1 MGNYVRILEEVEAV
15 QATETNIEELRK
27 LGGLGVKKVIPD
39 RHSASY
45 YTIPGINIVLWVGSW
60 LIKHPS
66 GMLEVKSS
74 QLFHR
79 DYHTLDISGLSLNV
93 RNTYFIQFCEVDF

>member
-15 QATETNIEELRK
+15 QATETNIEELKK
-27 LGGLGVKKVIPD
+27 LGGEGIKRVRASYD
-39 RHSASY
+39 TSSY
-45 YTIPGINIVLWVGSW
+45 YTVPGVNIVLWVGSW

-66 GMLEVKSS
+66 GRLEVKSS

-79 DYHTLDISGLSLNV
+79 EY
-93 RNTYFIQFCEVDF
+93 EPK

>member
-15 QATETNIEELRK
+15 QATETNLEELEK
-27 LGGLGVKKVIPD
+27 LGGAGIKKFQTPWD
-39 RHSASY
+39 KSSY
-45 YTIPGINIVLWVGSW
+45 YTIHGINIVLWVGSC

-66 GMLEVKSS
+66 GRLEVKSS

-79 DYHTLDISGLSLNV
+79 EY
-93 RNTYFIQFCEVDF
+93 EPK

>member
-27 LGGLGVKKVIPD
+27 LGGAGIKKTKTAWD
-39 RHSASY
+39 NSSY
-45 YTIPGINIVLWVGSW
+45 YIIPGINIVLWVGSW

-66 GMLEVKSS
+66 GRLEVKSS

-79 DYHTLDISGLSLNV
+79 EY
-93 RNTYFIQFCEVDF
+93 EPK

>member
-15 QATETNIEELRK
+15 QATETNLEELKK
-27 LGGLGVKKVIPD
+27 LGGAGVKKVQTAWDKSI
-39 RHSASY
+39 Y

-66 GMLEVKSS
+66 GRLEVKSS

-79 DYHTLDISGLSLNV
+79 EY
-93 RNTYFIQFCEVDF
+93 EPK

>member
-15 QATETNIEELRK
+15 QASETNIEELRR
-27 LGGLGVKKVIPD
+27 LGGAVKKVKPNENQPG
-39 RHSASY
+39 Y
-45 YTIPGINIVLWVGSW
+45 YTVPGVNIVLWVGSW

-66 GMLEVKSS
+66 GRLEVKSS

-79 DYHTLDISGLSLNV
+79 EY
-93 RNTYFIQFCEVDF
+93 EPK

>member
-15 QATETNIEELRK
+15 QATETNIEELKK
-27 LGGLGVKKVIPD
+27 LGGAGITKTKTSLDK
-39 RHSASY
+39 SSY
-45 YTIPGINIVLWVGSW
+45 YIIPGINIVLWVGSW

-66 GMLEVKSS
+66 GRLEVKSS

-79 DYHTLDISGLSLNV
+79 EY
-93 RNTYFIQFCEVDF
+93 EPK

>member
-15 QATETNIEELRK
+15 QATETNMEDLRR
-27 LGGLGVKKVIPD
+27 LVGAVKKVKPNENQPG
-39 RHSASY
+39 Y
-45 YTIPGINIVLWVGSW
+45 YTVPGVNIVLWVGSW

-66 GMLEVKSS
+66 GRLEVKSS

-79 DYHTLDISGLSLNV
+79 EY
-93 RNTYFIQFCEVDF
+93 EPK

>member
-1 MGNYVRILEEVEAV
+1 MIKKYCRVLEEVEAV
-15 QATETNIEELRK
+15 QATETNLSELRS
-27 LGGLGVKKVIPD
+27 LAGDVKKIEKNEERPI
-39 RHSASY
+39 SY

-66 GMLEVKSS
+66 GRLEVKSS

-79 DYHTLDISGLSLNV
+79 EY
-93 RNTYFIQFCEVDF
+93 EPK

>member
-39 RHSASY
+39 RNSASY
-45 YTIPGINIVLWVGSW
+45 YTIPGVNIVLWVGSW

-66 GMLEVKSS
+66 GMLEIKSS

-79 DYHTLDISGLSLNV
+79 EY
-93 RNTYFIQFCEVDF
+93 EPK

>member
-15 QATETNIEELRK
+15 QATESNIEELKK
-27 LGGLGVKKVIPD
+27 LGGAGIRKIQAAWDK
-39 RHSASY
+39 SSY
-45 YTIPGINIVLWVGSW
+45 YTIPGVNIVLWVGSW

-79 DYHTLDISGLSLNV
+79 EY
-93 RNTYFIQFCEVDF
+93 EPK